1 MRILNWI
8 KSLFDKDTEHL
19 LIRIEELEENV
30 NELIFE
36 LGELSSYCDKCNGEG
51 GACFKCKGS
60 GIMQRKQGHRWQ
72 W

>member
-30 NELIFE
+30 NELIFYWA
-36 LGELSSYCDKCNGEG
+36 SC
-51 GACFKCKGS
+51 
-60 GIMQRKQGHRWQ
+60 HRIVISVMVKVARALNAKVVV
-72 W
+72 